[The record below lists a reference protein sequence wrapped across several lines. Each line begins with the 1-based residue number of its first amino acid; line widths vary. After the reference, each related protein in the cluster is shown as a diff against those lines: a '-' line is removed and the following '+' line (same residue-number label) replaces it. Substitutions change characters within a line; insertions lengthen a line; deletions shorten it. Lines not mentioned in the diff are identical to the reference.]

1 MKNSSHLWAKTL
13 LAGTLLFAGLPLVNA
28 PQSAQ
33 AATAQSVMYSSSDV
47 VNQLYRALMNRD
59 AETTF
64 VYSGTTAG
72 LKAMLQDA
80 FEQALEKDPYTQ
92 YVLDSYGLSW
102 RQNAY
107 SAKVTVTMSYRETA
121 AQTAYVQ
128 NQVKQTLANI
138 VTTDMNDHQ
147 KVKAIHDWVVRNVK
161 YDETYTRY
169 TAYEALHDGTA
180 VCQGYALLTYEL
192 LKEAGIQNLIVEGTA
207 GGELHAWNL
216 VNLDGTW
223 YHLDTTW
230 DDPVPD
236 QGDEVDTTYY
246 LLTDAQMK
254 KDHNWTKTYPAAN
267 TTYASTLNA
276 LISTGGTQ
284 SSIYQQ
290 LARSLDYATIGNTT
304 ADSNNVVISGA
315 AIKSQVQ
322 SARTNG
328 KTMLVFRYN
337 GNLTSLKSDLRSL
350 SSLGVRSI
358 SYTVQSMNS
367 SNNDLKVTLYWQ

>member
-13 LAGTLLFAGLPLVNA
+13 LAGTLLFAGLPLVHA
-28 PQSAQ
+28 PHAAQ
-33 AATAQSVMYSSSDV
+33 AATAQTVMYSSSDV
-47 VNQLYRALMNRD
+47 VDQLYRSLMNRD
-59 AETTF
+59 AQTTF
-64 VYSGTTAG
+64 VYNGTTAG

-107 SAKVTVTMSYRETA
+107 SAKVTVTMNYRETV
-121 AQTAYVQ
+121 AQTGYVQ
-128 NQVKQTLANI
+128 SQVKQILSNI
-138 VTTDMNDHQ
+138 ITSSMNDHE

-216 VNLDGTW
+216 VNLNGTW

-236 QGDEVDTTYY
+236 QGDVVDTKYY
-246 LLTDAQMK
+246 MLTDAQMK

-267 TTYASTLNA
+267 TTYESTLDK
-276 LISTGGTQ
+276 LIGAGGTQ
-284 SSIYQQ
+284 LSVYQQ
-290 LARSLDYATIGNTT
+290 LAHSLDYASGG
-304 ADSNNVVISGA
+304 DSAVNMITSGEA
-315 AIKSQVQ
+315 LKSKVQ
-322 SARTNG
+322 SARNVG
-328 KTMLVFRYN
+328 KSSLVFRYG
-337 GNLTSLKSDLRSL
+337 GNVTSLKSDLRAL
-350 SSLGVRSI
+350 SSAGIRSI

-367 SNNDLKVTLYWQ
+367 SNNDLKVTLYWN

>member
-47 VNQLYRALMNRD
+47 VDQLYRALMNRD

-64 VYSGTTAG
+64 VYNGTTSG

-107 SAKVTVTMSYRETA
+107 SAKVTVTMNYRETA

-128 NQVKQTLANI
+128 SQVKQILSNI
-138 VTTDMNDHQ
+138 VTTGMNDHQ

-236 QGDEVDTTYY
+236 QGDGVDTTYY

-267 TTYASTLNA
+267 TTYQSTLDK

-284 SSIYQQ
+284 SSVYQQ
-290 LARSLDYATIGNTT
+290 LARALDYATIGNGTT
-304 ADSNNVVISGA
+304 DTSTAYVSGA
-315 AIKSQVQ
+315 ALKSQVQ

-337 GNLTSLKSDLRSL
+337 GNLNSLKSDLRSL
-350 SSLGVRSI
+350 SSIGVRSI
-358 SYTVQSMNS
+358 SYTVQAMNS
-367 SNNDLKVTLYWQ
+367 TNNDLKVTLYWQ

>member
-47 VNQLYRALMNRD
+47 VDQLYRALMNRD

-64 VYSGTTAG
+64 VYNGTTSG

-107 SAKVTVTMSYRETA
+107 SAKVTVTMNYRETA

-128 NQVKQTLANI
+128 SQAKQILSNI
-138 VTTDMNDHQ
+138 VTTGMNDHQ

-236 QGDEVDTTYY
+236 QGDGVDTTYY

-267 TTYASTLNA
+267 TTYQSTLDK

-284 SSIYQQ
+284 SSVYQQ
-290 LARSLDYATIGNTT
+290 LARALDYATIGNGT
-304 ADSNNVVISGA
+304 ADTSTAYVSGA
-315 AIKSQVQ
+315 ALKSQVQ

-337 GNLTSLKSDLRSL
+337 GNLNSLKSDLRSL
-350 SSLGVRSI
+350 SSIGVRSI
-358 SYTVQSMNS
+358 SYTVQAMNS
-367 SNNDLKVTLYWQ
+367 TNNDLKVTLYWQ

>member
-47 VNQLYRALMNRD
+47 VNQLYQALMNRD
-59 AETTF
+59 AQTTF
-64 VYSGTTAG
+64 VYSGTTTG

-107 SAKVTVTMSYRETA
+107 SAKVTVTMNYRETA

-128 NQVKQTLANI
+128 NQVKQILSNI

-216 VNLDGTW
+216 VNLDGIW

-236 QGDEVDTTYY
+236 QGDVVDTDYY

-267 TTYASTLNA
+267 TTYASTLDK
-276 LISTGGTQ
+276 LISTGGAQ
-284 SSIYQQ
+284 SSVYQQ

-304 ADSNNVVISGA
+304 ADANSVAISGA